1 MEYRKEL
8 QSVLNQQFLFEAT
21 LLKNG
26 YSKFI
31 KPNLGIVN
39 IETQLYIPVIRAYS
53 GNYYKTPVFKFDK
66 TTLLTNIKFKDI
78 VMDHVWIPYNLIGG
92 NTVGI
97 TKQYVGQL
105 YTYERKNGT
114 LYYGIKILGVP
125 IQ

>member
-39 IETQLYIPVIRAYS
+39 IKTQLYIPVIRAYF
-53 GNYYKTPVFKFDK
+53 GNHYKTPVFKFYK
-66 TTLLTNIKFKDI
+66 TTLLTNIKFKDVVI
-78 VMDHVWIPYNLIGG
+78 DHIWIPYNLR
-92 NTVGI
+92 
-97 TKQYVGQL
+97 
-105 YTYERKNGT
+105 ER
-114 LYYGIKILGVP
+114 I
-125 IQ
+125 